1 MTLDETYRYV
11 RLLCIALD
19 LQVHTCTHAGSASH
33 NCGPY
38 FYSRLW
44 IRNWRFLFFWSFL
57 ITKRS
62 LGTVKMKMEY

>member
-57 ITKRS
+57 
-62 LGTVKMKMEY
+62 